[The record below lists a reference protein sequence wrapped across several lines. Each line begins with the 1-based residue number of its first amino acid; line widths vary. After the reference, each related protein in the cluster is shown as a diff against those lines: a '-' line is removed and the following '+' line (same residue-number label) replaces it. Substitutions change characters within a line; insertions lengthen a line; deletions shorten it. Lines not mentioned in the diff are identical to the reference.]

1 MDPRDFLDLAKKL
14 SGGSTAAEYRTA
26 ISRAYYATYHVGAAF
41 LKDIGCPI
49 SAGPQ
54 AHGEVRNDL
63 SNCGD
68 AELAGVGSQL
78 ADLHKKRIIADYRL
92 TDVKYDNQKTSQ
104 AVTVQAGRMIQALDR
119 CGSGSR
125 RDEIARAVN
134 KYLRILG
141 YPFD

>member
-1 MDPRDFLDLAKKL
+1 MDPRDFLEVAKKL
-14 SGGSTAAEYRTA
+14 SQGDTAAEYRTA
-26 ISRAYYATYHVGAAF
+26 ISRAYYATFHVGVSF
-41 LKDIGCPI
+41 LKDIDCLI

-125 RDEIARAVN
+125 RDDIAQAL
-134 KYLRILG
+134 KAYLRKINA
-141 YPFD
+141 

>member
-78 ADLHKKRIIADYRL
+78 ADLHKKRNWGIHLTKQPTTYSMLMYGRISQDPRGIRGHVSNRRGLSRL
-92 TDVKYDNQKTSQ
+92 SLSNSMAK
-104 AVTVQAGRMIQALDR
+104 
-119 CGSGSR
+119 
-125 RDEIARAVN
+125 
-134 KYLRILG
+134 RILLPALWG
-141 YPFD
+141 